1 MRKLELRRAVISL
14 MLLVFL
20 AGLASVL
27 YPYVWGAAVDISMA
41 NTAKDF
47 LARLEEDPDK
57 DIPNVI
63 VPSTEP
69 EESRQYPELWEAMT
83 AYNQRIYTDG
93 QSSLSEAG
101 TYQAIL
107 FTLTDYGL
115 PDETFGVIS
124 IPKLDLE
131 MPLYLGATDENIAKG
146 AAVLSGTSVPIGGSN
161 TNAVI
166 AGHRG
171 WGGAAYF
178 RYITDLAVGDE
189 VVITNLWERLRYRVV
204 GTKIIEPHEIENIL
218 IQPGRDMVT
227 LLTCH
232 PYASGGKQRYVRRLY
247 GDFGQPGGFVPKFI
261 LCRQIFRGTAQVRD
275 SR

>member
-1 MRKLELRRAVISL
+1 MSRNKWSSFSIMMLL
-14 MLLVFL
+14 MLFL
-20 AGLASVL
+20 AGLFLVL
-27 YPYVWGAAVDISMA
+27 YPSIQGAVVDRKMVWEA
-41 NTAKDF
+41 NSF

-57 DIPNVI
+57 DIPTVI

-69 EESRQYPELWEAMT
+69 EESRQYPELWETMT

-131 MPLYLGATDENIAKG
+131 MPLYLGATDENMAKG

-178 RYITDLAVGDE
+178 RYITELSIGDE

-232 PYASGGKQRYVRRLY
+232 PYASGGKQRYLVYCQRIPEY
-247 GDFGQPGGFVPKFI
+247 NIMEVPY
-261 LCRQIFRGTAQVRD
+261 D
-275 SR
+275 

>member
-1 MRKLELRRAVISL
+1 MSRSKWSSFSL
-14 MLLVFL
+14 MMLLMLFL
-20 AGLASVL
+20 AGLFQVL
-27 YPYVWGAAVDISMA
+27 YPPIQGAVVDRRMVWEAES
-41 NTAKDF
+41 F
-47 LARLEEDPDK
+47 LSRLENDPDK
-57 DIPNVI
+57 DISTVI
-63 VPSTEP
+63 IPSTEP
-69 EESRQYPELWEAMT
+69 EEPRPYPELWESMT
-83 AYNQRIYTDG
+83 DYNQQIYTDG
-93 QSSLSEAG
+93 QSTLSEARA
-101 TYQAIL
+101 YQATL
-107 FTLTDYGL
+107 FPLTDFDL

-131 MPLYLGATDENIAKG
+131 MPLYLGATDENMAKG

-178 RYITDLAVGDE
+178 RYITELSIGDE
-189 VVITNLWERLRYRVV
+189 VVIANLWERLRYRVV

-232 PYASGGKQRYVRRLY
+232 PYASGGKQRYVVYCER
-247 GDFGQPGGFVPKFI
+247 K
-261 LCRQIFRGTAQVRD
+261 
-275 SR
+275 

>member
-1 MRKLELRRAVISL
+1 MRKLESRGAVITL

-27 YPYVWGAAVDISMA
+27 YPYVWVAALDISIE
-41 NTAKDF
+41 NKKKNF
-47 LARLEEDPDK
+47 LARLEDEPDEDTLT
-57 DIPNVI
+57 VI

-69 EESRQYPELWEAMT
+69 EESMPYQELWDSMT
-83 AYNQRIYTDG
+83 AYNQQIYTDG
-93 QSSLSEAG
+93 QSTLSEAG
-101 TYQAIL
+101 AYQATL
-107 FTLTDYGL
+107 FSLTDYGL

-124 IPKLDLE
+124 IPKLNLE
-131 MPLYLGATDENIAKG
+131 MPLYLGATDENMAKG

-178 RYITDLAVGDE
+178 RCITELSIGDE

-232 PYASGGKQRYVRRLY
+232 PYASGGKQRYLVYCQRIPEY
-247 GDFGQPGGFVPKFI
+247 DIMEVPY
-261 LCRQIFRGTAQVRD
+261 D
-275 SR
+275 

>member
-1 MRKLELRRAVISL
+1 MSRNKWSSFSL
-14 MLLVFL
+14 MILLMLFL
-20 AGLASVL
+20 AGLFLVL
-27 YPYVWGAAVDISMA
+27 YPSIQGAVVDRRMGWEVDS
-41 NTAKDF
+41 F
-47 LARLEEDPDK
+47 LSRLGDGPDR
-57 DIPNVI
+57 DIPTVI

-69 EESRQYPELWEAMT
+69 EESRSYPELWDAMT
-83 AYNQRIYTDG
+83 AYNQQIYTDG
-93 QSSLSEAG
+93 QSTLSKVGA
-101 TYQAIL
+101 YQATL
-107 FTLTDYGL
+107 FSLTDYGL

-124 IPKLDLE
+124 IPKLNLE
-131 MPLYLGATDENIAKG
+131 MPLYLGATDENMAKG

-178 RYITDLAVGDE
+178 RYITELSIGDE

-232 PYASGGKQRYVRRLY
+232 PYASGGKQRYLVYCQRILEY
-247 GDFGQPGGFVPKFI
+247 DIMEVPY
-261 LCRQIFRGTAQVRD
+261 D
-275 SR
+275 